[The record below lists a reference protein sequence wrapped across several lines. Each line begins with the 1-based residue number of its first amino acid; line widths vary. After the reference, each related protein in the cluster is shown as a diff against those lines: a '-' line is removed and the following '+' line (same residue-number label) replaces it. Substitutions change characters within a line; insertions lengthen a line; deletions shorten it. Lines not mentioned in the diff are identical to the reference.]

1 VQLGEASLVGPTGLL
16 SHSQCAMKVL
26 GIRWVG
32 VRADSYDEMVGF
44 LRDVLGLQVAFEDD
58 ATVEFSLANDDRI
71 QVFGPGHRYHE
82 LFGTGGGGPVP
93 LFEVDDLQAAHAE
106 LVAAGIEVI
115 GEIEQDASWQWF
127 NFRGPDGNLFELASR
142 T

>member
-1 VQLGEASLVGPTGLL
+1 VQLGEAFLVGPTGLL
-16 SHSQCAMKVL
+16 SHSRCAMKVL

-32 VRADSYDEMVGF
+32 VHADSYDEMVGF

-58 ATVEFSLANDDRI
+58 ASAEFSLANDDRV

-82 LFGTGGGGPVP
+82 LFGAGGGGPVP
-93 LFEVDDLQAAHAE
+93 LFEVDDLQAARAE

-115 GEIEQDASWQWF
+115 GEIEQDASWQWL